1 MLSSMM
7 TVSVTLT
14 PRGALNSVEVGESRL
29 EGFINFLNYRDDT
42 GERHKHL
49 TLKKNSRHVK
59 GTGKLFEALKI
70 TKVNE
75 IKTGSAG
82 TRKGP
87 LPRMCCK
94 ITRITSDYQG
104 EVICVL

>member
-49 TLKKNSRHVK
+49 TLKKNLRHVK
-59 GTGKLFEALKI
+59 GTGKVFEALKI
-70 TKVNE
+70 TKVKVRDQNRVGRDE
-75 IKTGSAG
+75 KRSTAAHV
-82 TRKGP
+82 
-87 LPRMCCK
+87 L
-94 ITRITSDYQG
+94 QG
-104 EVICVL
+104 HAYNK